1 MRFASA
7 MAGLA
12 MALAAALAAA
22 EVPKPTVTGPIA
34 ATAVPAALGGIRLSQ
49 IEVPT
54 ARNVGQSA
62 SGGACPRWGYHLPF
76 DVATLD
82 SLYRS
87 HGDYLNEVVGVTK
100 HNLKSGYILKPDAV
114 RTIEQAE
121 ATDVGRGP
129 KQHFDF
135 DRDRDFDRDD

>member
-1 MRFASA
+1 MVRWVREGKQPPAAPLMEIASFGA
-7 MAGLA
+7 NGS
-12 MALAAALAAA
+12 AL
-22 EVPKPTVTGPIA
+22 IA
-34 ATAVPAALGGIRLSQ
+34 RDEYEMALGGIRLSQ

-87 HGDYLNEVVGVTK
+87 HGEYLSEVVRVTRHNLRSGFILNE
-100 HNLKSGYILKPDAV
+100 DAV
-114 RTIEQAE
+114 RTIVQAMQ
-121 ATDVGRGP
+121 TDLGDGG
-129 KQHFDF
+129 KSHFDF
-135 DRDRDFDRDD
+135 DRDRDFRRD